1 LANVDPIDFGRA
13 TEELNPE
20 STIIVINS
28 KTFTTAETI
37 LNAKTAKKW
46 LLDGFRKQGIKLDTA
61 EEENKVCNIHVS
73 AVSTNLKA
81 TGEFGI
87 SPSQVFGFWD
97 WVGGRYSV
105 WSAIGILPLSL

>member
-1 LANVDPIDFGRA
+1 
-13 TEELNPE
+13 LNPE

-87 SPSQVFGFWD
+87 SPSQVFGKKKIKRFPKKIIF
-97 WVGGRYSV
+97 SFL
-105 WSAIGILPLSL
+105 IKP